1 MAEQTKWLFDGSTS
15 QWSRLGSTER
25 RLLDETGLHVV
36 MQDNPFTLCVDF
48 LVYEPHPDGDVLLVN
63 KTFSRWSIDSAS
75 DWLARLAA
83 DYASWH

>member
-25 RLLDETGLHVV
+25 RLLDEVGLHVV
-36 MQDNPFTLCVDF
+36 TQDNPFTLCVDF
-48 LVYEPHPDGDVLLVN
+48 LVYEPHPDGDVLLVQ

-75 DWLARLAA
+75 DWLAKLTA
-83 DYASWH
+83 DYSSWK

>member
-48 LVYEPHPDGDVLLVN
+48 LVYEPHPDGDVLLIN

-75 DWLARLAA
+75 DWLAKLTA
-83 DYASWH
+83 DYSSWK

>member
-15 QWSRLGSTER
+15 QWSRLGYTER
-25 RLLDETGLHVV
+25 RLLDEVGLRVV

-48 LVYEPHPDGDVLLVN
+48 LVYEPHPDGGVLLVQ

-75 DWLARLAA
+75 DWLAKLTA
-83 DYASWH
+83 DYSSWK

>member
-75 DWLARLAA
+75 DWLAKLTA
-83 DYASWH
+83 DYSSWK